1 MATRGR
7 KSAASLTVAKSDI
20 GAAKRLEAP
29 LHLSDTEMAVWA
41 EVVNDQPASAFTATH
56 APLLE
61 MYCRHVVNGRVMA
74 DELISFNRAWLADNE
89 GLKRYDT
96 LLRIAE
102 RESRAASSLATRL
115 RITRQAVD
123 HPTTAGRAIA
133 NHSTNRK
140 PWDPENRFANNVR
153 RSSIESDSI

>member
-7 KSAASLTVAKSDI
+7 KSSASLAIKNKPDI
-20 GAAKRLEAP
+20 GVAKRLPPPATM
-29 LHLSDTEMAVWA
+29 SDAEMAVWA
-41 EVVNDQPASAFTATH
+41 EVVNDQPAGAFTATH

-61 MYCRHVVNGRVMA
+61 MYCRHVVNNRIIA
-74 DELISFNRAWLADNE
+74 DELMNFDRAWLAYDD

-96 LLRIAE
+96 LLKLSE

-123 HPTTAGRAIA
+123 QQTIARAQI
-133 NHSTNRK
+133 NNNQVGQK
-140 PWDPENRFANNVR
+140 PWQMLTHEED
-153 RSSIESDSI
+153 